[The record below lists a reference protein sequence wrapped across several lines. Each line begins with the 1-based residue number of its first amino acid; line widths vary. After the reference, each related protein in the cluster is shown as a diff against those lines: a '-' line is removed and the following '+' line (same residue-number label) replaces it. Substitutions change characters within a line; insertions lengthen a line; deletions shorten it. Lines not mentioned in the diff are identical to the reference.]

1 MTEEKGKEKEGMTKE
16 RANQIGEM
24 FVKNFHIAKN
34 EGCEPPRPA
43 AGGLHCDDD
52 GRHSGGE
59 REGTPKDGEKR
70 PVYDGIIHLEQLLHS
85 LKPTIELLHGFGCD
99 SLSDITGYLI
109 QDGQLLFRVKD
120 RLAAAP
126 VNFRHEDIDLLN
138 YTRFHLGLLPLEEET
153 RPLE

>member
-1 MTEEKGKEKEGMTKE
+1 MIEEKGKEKEGMTKE

-24 FVKNFHIAKN
+24 FVKNFHIAEN
-34 EGCEPPRPA
+34 EGCEPLDLRLA
-43 AGGLHCDDD
+43 ASIVMTMDDILA
-52 GRHSGGE
+52 G
-59 REGTPKDGEKR
+59 REGMAKGGEKR

-85 LKPTIELLHGFGCD
+85 LKPTIELLHSFGCD

-109 QDGQLLFRVKD
+109 QDGQLLFRVKG

-126 VNFRHEDIDLLN
+126 VNYRHEDIDLLN

>member
-1 MTEEKGKEKEGMTKE
+1 MTEEKEKGKEGMTTE

-24 FVKNFHIAKN
+24 FVKNFHIARN
-34 EGCEPPRPA
+34 EGCEPRDLRLA
-43 AGGLHCDDD
+43 ASIVMTMDDILA
-52 GRHSGGE
+52 E
-59 REGTPKDGEKR
+59 REGTPKGGEKR
-70 PVYDGIIHLEQLLHS
+70 PVYDGIIILEQLLHS

-109 QDGQLLFRVKD
+109 QDGQLLFRVKG

-138 YTRFHLGLLPLEEET
+138 YTRYYVGLLPLEEET